1 MTSVEK
7 RKSEMFGRISA
18 FSHFHLEA
26 DAQGTGI
33 SLFAEGILGIGEL
46 SEENICLITSKERIK
61 ISGKILKI
69 SVFQQKRIEISGKI
83 ENISF
88 MSKRSK

>member
-7 RKSEMFGRISA
+7 RKSETFCTVSA
-18 FSHFHLEA
+18 FPHFHLEA
-26 DAQGTGI
+26 DAQGAKI

-46 SEENICLITSKERIK
+46 SEENICLITLKERIK
-61 ISGKILKI
+61 ITGKILKI
-69 SVFQQKRIEISGKI
+69 SVFQQKKIKISGKI

-88 MSKRSK
+88 LRERGK